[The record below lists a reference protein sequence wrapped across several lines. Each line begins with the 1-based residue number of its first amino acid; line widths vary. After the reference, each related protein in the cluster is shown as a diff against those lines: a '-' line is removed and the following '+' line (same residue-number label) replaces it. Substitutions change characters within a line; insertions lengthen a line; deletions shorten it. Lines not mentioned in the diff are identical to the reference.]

1 MVPFVNALLNGVGG
15 LVVASM
21 ALLVAFQERLVYVAV
36 LLGLTKSFAINPSRL
51 RLVYEDVWLRSSDGV
66 RLHSW
71 FIKLFPDCRGLILLF
86 SFFIRLC

>member
-51 RLVYEDVWLRSSDGV
+51 RLV
-66 RLHSW
+66 
-71 FIKLFPDCRGLILLF
+71 
-86 SFFIRLC
+86 